1 MISPTMQGAQ
11 TRMSKCFGMRR
22 FWRHCAGP
30 GAAPEKLWQLPM
42 QRACPRDVI
51 SLFIRGTCWC
61 WWTRLNKF
69 GVTALP
75 STIVAGK
82 FRPVSSTAFQQKF
95 ALFETSSKHVSLKFC
110 YRCYSWSP
118 QQPPSI
124 NLNHLKLDT
133 SFDLGVGSTW
143 EVSLLMFHC
152 VWFRW
157 KIDAHWLGLV
167 ICLQLYDI

>member
-1 MISPTMQGAQ
+1 MISPWTQGAQ

-22 FWRHCAGP
+22 FWYCAGLYLW
-30 GAAPEKLWQLPM
+30 LWQLP

-51 SLFIRGTCWC
+51 SLFIRGTWC